1 MAAAKSTRLAITQ
14 HALEDTLERLEDMP
28 SHADV
33 RALRA
38 KAMSYVRAIHGWAI
52 QTPSPEQRAA
62 LMKCVLDLNVEVMAL
77 SRRLKAAV
85 PAEKT

>member
-14 HALEDTLERLEDMP
+14 HALEDTLERLEDFP
-28 SHADV
+28 NNPEV

-38 KAMSYVRAIHGWAI
+38 KAMSYVRAINGWAI

-77 SRRLKAAV
+77 ARRAKGPV
-85 PAEKT
+85 PAKE